1 MCSQMSNKMVD
12 VAQLVNAPVCGT
24 GDRGFESHLPPHTF
38 NFILGCSQ
46 AVRHQTLT
54 LACASSNLASP
65 TKNKNSEILI
75 NQYFAELFCFTTNA
89 IEPEFMLKVIN
100 EAVGG
105 MILTSN
111 QEIICSYFICIPL
124 FVFIILPFF
133 YYYVSIFYI
142 EKQK

>member
-1 MCSQMSNKMVD
+1 M
-12 VAQLVNAPVCGT
+12 VNAPVCGT

-75 NQYFAELFCFTTNA
+75 NQYFTEFFCFTTNA

-100 EAVGG
+100 EAVDSD
-105 MILTSN
+105 ILNVINDCNSLTVNPKFLTIAKISK
-111 QEIICSYFICIPL
+111 I
-124 FVFIILPFF
+124 
-133 YYYVSIFYI
+133 
-142 EKQK
+142 

>member
-1 MCSQMSNKMVD
+1 M
-12 VAQLVNAPVCGT
+12 VNAPVCGT
-24 GDRGFESHLPPHTF
+24 GDRGFESHLPPQY
-38 NFILGCSQ
+38 ILDCSQ

-100 EAVGG
+100 GAVGG
-105 MILTSN
+105 
-111 QEIICSYFICIPL
+111 
-124 FVFIILPFF
+124 
-133 YYYVSIFYI
+133 
-142 EKQK
+142 

>member
-1 MCSQMSNKMVD
+1 MVD
-12 VAQLVNAPVCGT
+12 VAQLVRAPVCGT
-24 GDRGFESHLPPHTF
+24 GGREFESHLPPHYF
-38 NFILGCSQ
+38 PPILYTLDCSQ

-142 EKQK
+142 EK